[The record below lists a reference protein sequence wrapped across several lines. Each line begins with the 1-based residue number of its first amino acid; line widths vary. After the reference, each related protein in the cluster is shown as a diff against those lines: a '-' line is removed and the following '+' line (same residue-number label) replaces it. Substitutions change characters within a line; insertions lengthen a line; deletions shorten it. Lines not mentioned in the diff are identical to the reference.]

1 MRGGSPVDGIEAPD
15 LYTVRTYDAWKSE
28 QNLARALDALSPSG
42 RARAEDRRGLPGHL
56 PDAYRAELMDA
67 ARRHLPL
74 GRSASRSALRKHLVP
89 IEDQASSLSCYVLWG
104 GRSDRTEIYNVP
116 AGTAEAS
123 CCRTESMDYAAPG
136 MWGVCDTLDAE
147 LIETF
152 LAEGYGA
159 EADVSAAVDAGDEG
173 LLDVFRC
180 HGVSLS
186 PKRVIDGSRYIRPC
200 RGGFEI
206 DVPDGVV
213 AVSER
218 AFGAG
223 RLAMADWDPD
233 VPKWLCAGSVDEHE
247 SVAFAP
253 RELRCKR
260 IKLPDSLR
268 YIGPRAFEGVL
279 VEDVVVP
286 PSVEYI
292 GPGAFCGAKRVTVFD
307 TVSPEAYPAENIVDV
322 SDGIPNAPL
331 GWMGLKPMECA
342 PFCIVNVYLADIEVI
357 VRSAASGEMRY
368 RVYLPLGQMRNES
381 MHARYPGTVLERYQ
395 GIASVLVSS
404 WGRGASFAFPRLDT
418 LFDRLPHQRAKLKTA
433 INRLAYPVDLPRET
447 RERYEAY
454 VARNA
459 RRAVAI
465 MAEDDE
471 VDELRALEHLLV
483 KGRNLA
489 PLIEACAK
497 ARRMR
502 SYLKKLAR

>member
-1 MRGGSPVDGIEAPD
+1 MDCIEAPN
-15 LYTVRTYDAWKSE
+15 LYTVRTYDSWVSE
-28 QNLARALDALSPSG
+28 RSLKRALEDFSPTR
-42 RARAEDRRGLPGHL
+42 RAQAVRAEDCRGLPGRL
-56 PDAYRAELMDA
+56 PDAYRAGLMEA

-74 GRSASRSALRKHLVP
+74 GSSVSRSALRKHLVP
-89 IEDQASSLSCYVLWG
+89 MGDQVSSQSCYVLWD
-104 GRSDRTEIYNVP
+104 GRSACTEVYNVP

-147 LIETF
+147 LIEVF

-159 EADVSAAVDAGDEG
+159 EADVSAAVDAGDEE
-173 LLDVFRC
+173 LLDVFRRY
-180 HGVSLS
+180 GVSLS
-186 PKRVIDGSRYIRPC
+186 PKRVIDGSCYVRPC

-213 AVSER
+213 AISER

-223 RLAMADWDPD
+223 RLAMANWGPD
-233 VPKWLCAGSVDEHE
+233 VPKWLCAGGVDEHE

-279 VEDVVVP
+279 AEDVVLP
-286 PSVEYI
+286 PSVAYI
-292 GPGAFCGAKRVTVFD
+292 GPGAFYGAKRVMVFD
-307 TVSPEAYPAENIVDV
+307 SVSPEAYPAEDIVDV
-322 SDGIPNAPL
+322 SNGVPNAPL
-331 GWMGLKPMECA
+331 GWIGIKPMECA
-342 PFCIVNVYLADIEVI
+342 PFCIANAYLADFEVI
-357 VRSAASGEMRY
+357 VRSAASGEVRY
-368 RVYLPLGQMRNES
+368 RVYLPFGQMKNES
-381 MHARYPGTVLERYQ
+381 AHARYPGTVLERYQ

-404 WGRGASFAFPRLDT
+404 WGRGASFAFPRLDAM
-418 LFDRLPHQRAKLKTA
+418 FDRLPNQRAKLKTA

-489 PLIEACAK
+489 SLIEVCAK

-502 SYLKKLAR
+502 SYLKKLAQ

>member
-1 MRGGSPVDGIEAPD
+1 M
-15 LYTVRTYDAWKSE
+15 
-28 QNLARALDALSPSG
+28 
-42 RARAEDRRGLPGHL
+42 
-56 PDAYRAELMDA
+56 
-67 ARRHLPL
+67 
-74 GRSASRSALRKHLVP
+74 
-89 IEDQASSLSCYVLWG
+89 
-104 GRSDRTEIYNVP
+104 EIYNVP
-116 AGTAEAS
+116 AGTAESS

-136 MWGVCDTLDAE
+136 MWGVCDTLDTE
-147 LIETF
+147 LIEVF

-173 LLDVFRC
+173 LLDVFRRY
-180 HGVSLS
+180 GVSLS

-213 AVSER
+213 AISER
-218 AFGAG
+218 AFGAD
-223 RLAMADWDPD
+223 RLTMANWGAD
-233 VPKWLCAGSVDEHE
+233 VPTWLCIGGLSKKE
-247 SVAFAP
+247 SVTFAP
-253 RELRCKR
+253 QELKCKR

-268 YIGPRAFEGVL
+268 YIGSRAFEGVL
-279 VEDVVVP
+279 VEDVVLP
-286 PSVEYI
+286 PSVAYV
-292 GPGAFCGAKRVTVFD
+292 GPGAFYGVKRVTVFD
-307 TVSPEAYPAENIVDV
+307 SVSPEAYPAEDIVAV

-331 GWMGLKPMECA
+331 GWIGIKPIECA
-342 PFCIVNVYLADIEVI
+342 PFCIANAYLADFEVI
-357 VRSAASGEMRY
+357 VRSAASGEVRY

-381 MHARYPGTVLERYQ
+381 VHSRYPGTVLERYQ

-404 WGRGASFAFPRLDT
+404 WGRGASFAFPRLDA

-483 KGRNLA
+483 KSRNLA
-489 PLIEACAK
+489 SLIEACAK

>member
-1 MRGGSPVDGIEAPD
+1 MDCIEAPN
-15 LYTVRTYDAWKSE
+15 LYTVRTYDSWASE
-28 QNLARALDALSPSG
+28 RSLKRALEDVSPTR
-42 RARAEDRRGLPGHL
+42 RAQAVRLEDRRGLPGRL
-56 PDAYRAELMDA
+56 SDAYRAELMEA

-74 GRSASRSALRKHLVP
+74 GSSVSRSALRKHLVP
-89 IEDQASSLSCYVLWG
+89 TGDQASSQGHYALWG
-104 GRSDRTEIYNVP
+104 GRSARTELYNVP
-116 AGTAEAS
+116 AGAVEAS

-136 MWGVCDTLDAE
+136 MWGICDTLDAE
-147 LIETF
+147 LIEVF
-152 LAEGYGA
+152 LVEGYGA
-159 EADVSAAVDAGDEG
+159 EADVSATVDAGDEE
-173 LLDVFRC
+173 LLDVFRRY
-180 HGVSLS
+180 GVSLS

-206 DVPDGVV
+206 DAPDGVV
-213 AVSER
+213 AISER

-223 RLAMADWDPD
+223 RLAMANWGPD
-233 VPKWLCAGSVDEHE
+233 VPKWLCAGAADEHE

-260 IKLPDSLR
+260 ITLPDSLR

-279 VEDVVVP
+279 AEDVVLP
-286 PSVEYI
+286 PSVAYI
-292 GPGAFCGAKRVTVFD
+292 GPGAFYGAKRVTVFD
-307 TVSPEAYPAENIVDV
+307 TVSPEAYPAEDIVDV

-331 GWMGLKPMECA
+331 GWIGIKPMECA
-342 PFCIVNVYLADIEVI
+342 PFCIANAYLADFEII
-357 VRSAASGEMRY
+357 VRSAASGEVRY
-368 RVYLPLGQMRNES
+368 RVYLPLGQMRNGS
-381 MHARYPGTVLERYQ
+381 VHARYPGTVLERYQ

-404 WGRGASFAFPRLDT
+404 WGRGASFAFPRLDAM
-418 LFDRLPHQRAKLKTA
+418 FDRLPHQRAKLKTA

-471 VDELRALEHLLV
+471 ADELRALEHLLV

-489 PLIEACAK
+489 SLIEVCAK

-502 SYLKKLAR
+502 SYLKRLAQ